1 MLTTVVRPFIR
12 PCFTRTYAT
21 ASSGKELP
29 FIYQYATPLMKCTAI
44 AIATN
49 LTLQALFNTLEYAD
63 YRKGMDGKMEEIE
76 ERLRKLEG
84 KNGHSY

>member
-1 MLTTVVRPFIR
+1 MLNTAVRPFIR
-12 PCFTRTYAT
+12 SCRPIFTRAYAT
-21 ASSGKELP
+21 SSGKELP
-29 FIYQYATPLMKCTAI
+29 FIYQYATPLMKCTGI

-49 LTLQALFNTLEYAD
+49 LTLQALFNSLEYAD

-84 KNGHSY
+84 NSSH

>member
-1 MLTTVVRPFIR
+1 
-12 PCFTRTYAT
+12 
-21 ASSGKELP
+21 
-29 FIYQYATPLMKCTAI
+29 MKCTGI

-49 LTLQALFNTLEYAD
+49 LTLQALFNSLEYAD

-84 KNGHSY
+84 NSSH

>member
-1 MLTTVVRPFIR
+1 
-12 PCFTRTYAT
+12 
-21 ASSGKELP
+21 
-29 FIYQYATPLMKCTAI
+29 MKCTGI

-63 YRKGMDGKMEEIE
+63 YRKDMEGKMEEIE

-84 KNGHSY
+84 NSSH

>member
-1 MLTTVVRPFIR
+1 
-12 PCFTRTYAT
+12 
-21 ASSGKELP
+21 
-29 FIYQYATPLMKCTAI
+29 MKCTGI

-63 YRKGMDGKMEEIE
+63 YRNGMDGKMEDIE

-84 KNGHSY
+84 KSGH